1 MGLRVYTLIICF
13 KEEIDMV
20 LSVEGLTKKYDKNI
34 ANDNINLCFK
44 SGINGLLGEN
54 GAGKTTLMKML
65 VTVLK
70 PTSGQ
75 IIYEGKSILENEKHY
90 RGLLGY
96 LPQDFNGYP
105 ELSVRDFMY
114 YMGKLKNLSNKKIHT
129 RTKELLQLVSLNDVA
144 DKKIRTFSGGMRRR
158 VGIAQALLNEP
169 KILILDEP
177 TAGLDPKERIKFRN
191 IINKIS
197 QNSIIILSTHI
208 VSDIENIANN
218 VVIMKRGKVLI
229 SGTSEE
235 ITSNYKGNVWEVNMS
250 EKKMQELGISFDL
263 GNYKVEEDGSIT
275 LRIISNIK
283 PHPTAHQ
290 VDVQLEDIF
299 LFQMGEGEKI

>member
-1 MGLRVYTLIICF
+1 MFQEDV
-13 KEEIDMV
+13 DMV
-20 LSVEGLTKKYDKNI
+20 LSVEGLTKKYDKHN
-34 ANDNINLCFK
+34 ANDNISVCFK

-65 VTVLK
+65 ATVFK
-70 PTSGQ
+70 PTSGE
-75 IIYEGKSILENEKHY
+75 IIYEGKSITENEKQY

-114 YMGKLKNLSNKKIHT
+114 YMGKLKNLSDKKICE
-129 RTKELLQLVSLNDVA
+129 RTKELLEIVSLSDVA
-144 DKKIRTFSGGMRRR
+144 DKRIGTFSGGMRRR

-197 QNSIIILSTHI
+197 TNSIIILSTHI

-218 VVIMKRGKVLI
+218 VVVMKHGKVLI
-229 SGTSEE
+229 TGTKEE
-235 ITSNYKGNVWEVNMS
+235 IISNYKGKVWEINMD
-250 EKKMQELGISFDL
+250 EKEMQGHGTSFDF

-275 LRIISNIK
+275 LKIVSNIK
-283 PHPTAHQ
+283 PYPAAHQ
-290 VDVQLEDIF
+290 VDVQLEDVF
-299 LFQMGEGEKI
+299 LFHIEEGEEV